1 MERPDY
7 YDPAAA
13 ARPAPQLTRAQ
24 LKAMAPE
31 DVVRA
36 DALGQFEC
44 LKQFGRDPI
53 DAERRGERWAS
64 EEEAIAQMRAAVDE
78 ADKQRQANRAAARQ
92 QGLEIN

>member
-13 ARPAPQLTRAQ
+13 KPAPQLTRAQ

>member
-13 ARPAPQLTRAQ
+13 ARPAPQLTKAELQAMRAD
-24 LKAMAPE
+24 

-36 DALGQFEC
+36 DEAGQFEV
-44 LKQFGRDPI
+44 LKNFGRDPI
-53 DAERRGERWAS
+53 DAERRGERWAT

-78 ADKQRQANRAAARQ
+78 ADRMQQANRAAARNE
-92 QGLEIN
+92 GLEIN

>member
-13 ARPAPQLTRAQ
+13 ARPAPQLTKEQ
-24 LKAMAPE
+24 LTAMAPE

-53 DAERRGERWAS
+53 DAERRGERWAT

-78 ADKQRQANRAAARQ
+78 ADKQRQANRVAAKAE
-92 QGLEIN
+92 GLEL

>member
-24 LKAMAPE
+24 LKAMPPE
-31 DVVRA
+31 AVVEA
-36 DALGQFEC
+36 DNLGQFEV
-44 LKQFGRDPI
+44 LKSQGRDPI
-53 DAERRGERWAS
+53 DAERRGERWAT

-78 ADKQRQANRAAARQ
+78 ADRMRQANRVAARQ

>member
-7 YDPAAA
+7 YDPEAAA
-13 ARPAPQLTRAQ
+13 KPAPQLTRAQ

-53 DAERRGERWAS
+53 DAERRGERWATP
-64 EEEAIAQMRAAVDE
+64 DE
-78 ADKQRQANRAAARQ
+78 AQAALQAAATAAANQRQANRAAARNE
-92 QGLEIN
+92 GLEV

>member
-7 YDPAAA
+7 YDPEAAA
-13 ARPAPQLTRAQ
+13 KPAAPQLTRAQ

-78 ADKQRQANRAAARQ
+78 ADKQRQANRAAARNE
-92 QGLEIN
+92 GLEV

>member
-7 YDPAAA
+7 YDPDA
-13 ARPAPQLTRAQ
+13 ARPAPQLTKEQ

-53 DAERRGERWAS
+53 DAERRGERWATR
-64 EEEAIAQMRAAVDE
+64 EEVQEALQ
-78 ADKQRQANRAAARQ
+78 AAAADNNRIRTEQ
-92 QGLEIN
+92 RAQARAEGVDI

>member
-7 YDPAAA
+7 YDPAAV
-13 ARPAPQLTRAQ
+13 ARPAPQLTRAELQ
-24 LKAMAPE
+24 AMRAD

-36 DALGQFEC
+36 DEAGQFEC

>member
-13 ARPAPQLTRAQ
+13 ARPAPQLTKEQ
-24 LKAMAPE
+24 LTAMSAE

-36 DALGQFEC
+36 DEAGQFEC

-53 DAERRGERWAS
+53 DAERRGERWAT

-78 ADKQRQANRAAARQ
+78 ADRMRQANRVAARQ